1 MGLTKVKLGKLI
13 ELTTEINADNKYGA
27 DDVKG
32 MTISKEIIPTKA
44 DVSNTDLSKF
54 LVINSG
60 EFVFNPRTHGKKIG
74 FGYNRSTESF
84 IISWNNIGFR
94 VKPDNAQ
101 TVLSEYLFLH
111 FNRQEWDR
119 EACYRSWGSSTEV
132 FSWDALCEMELVLPP
147 LPVQQKYVAVYRAM
161 CANQQSYERGLDDL
175 KLVCDG
181 YIEELR
187 RKLPAQKIG
196 AYLTQSDERNG
207 DRYGVASVRG
217 LSITKEI
224 IPTKADMVGV
234 PLRSYK
240 VLPPSSIAYVPV
252 TSRNGGKITLAMNR
266 TNDVYIL
273 SSSYTVFR
281 TDESRLLPAYLMLFF
296 SRDEFDRYARFHSW
310 GSARETFDWQ
320 ELCDVEIPIPDIT
333 VQESIANIYR
343 VYKERQAINAQLK
356 AQIKSICP
364 ILVRGACME
373 AHS

>member
-161 CANQQSYERGLDDL
+161 CANQQSYERGLEDL

-181 YIEELR
+181 YIEELQ

-224 IPTKADMVGV
+224 IPTKADMAGV

-356 AQIKSICP
+356 EQIKSICP

>member
-161 CANQQSYERGLDDL
+161 CANQQSYESGLDDL
-175 KLVCDG
+175 KLSIDAV
-181 YIEELR
+181 IEQFKHTAPRKPLGELIDEVDNR
-187 RKLPAQKIG
+187 NTNESIG
-196 AYLTQSDERNG
+196 FVNG
-207 DRYGVASVRG
+207 VNKEKQFISSVASGADLTKYKIVRTNQ
-217 LSITKEI
+217 L
-224 IPTKADMVGV
+224 ACNLMHVGRDV
-234 PLRSYK
+234 
-240 VLPPSSIAYVPV
+240 AVPV
-252 TSRNGGKITLAMNR
+252 ALNTL
-266 TNDVYIL
+266 
-273 SSSYTVFR
+273 
-281 TDESRLLPAYLMLFF
+281 EEPLLVSPAYLVFETKSDEVLPEFLLAWL
-296 SRDEFDRYARFHSW
+296 SRTETDRYAWFMSDTNVRSGMEKRRFY
-310 GSARETFDWQ
+310 
-320 ELCDVEIPIPDIT
+320 ELEIPTPSIT
-333 VQESIANIYR
+333 VQRALVELHR
-343 VYKERQAINAQLK
+343 VYAIRRAINAQLK
-356 AQIKSICP
+356 EQIKSICP